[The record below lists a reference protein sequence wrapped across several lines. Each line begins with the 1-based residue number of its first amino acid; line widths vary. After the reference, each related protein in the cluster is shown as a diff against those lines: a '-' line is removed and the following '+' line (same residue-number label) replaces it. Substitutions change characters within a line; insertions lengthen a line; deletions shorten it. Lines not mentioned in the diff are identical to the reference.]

1 MYLPN
6 LQVIEG
12 TQPKYSKIPERI
24 TKLTSPADVTFNN
37 IDTINLIDKL
47 LNEITNEKQ
56 LLEELQFSFI
66 LYLCG
71 LSVDSLAHWRQ
82 IVSLFCNSDSA
93 IDKYRNFYVQLVNVI
108 KFQLPEIP
116 IEFIEQSPS
125 NSIYFDIKNLLKNL
139 HLSNLTD
146 ISKILQEHLR
156 ETINWTFDDLL
167 EEDPDDLP
175 QIVET

>member
-24 TKLTSPADVTFNN
+24 TKATTPADVTFNN
-37 IDTINLIDKL
+37 IDTINLVDKL
-47 LNEITNEKQ
+47 LNEITNETQ

-82 IVSLFCNSDSA
+82 IVSLLCNSDSA
-93 IDKYRNFYVQLVNVI
+93 IEKYRNFYIKFVNVI

-116 IEFIEQSPS
+116 IEFVEQSPS
-125 NSIYFDIKNLLKNL
+125 NSIYHDIKNLLKNL
-139 HLSNLTD
+139 HLSSLTD
-146 ISKILQEHLR
+146 VSKILQEHLR

-167 EEDPDDLP
+167 DEDPDDLP
-175 QIVET
+175 TIVET